1 MLISVAE
8 EPAGMSR
15 QPHPLDALAVVLAG
29 GNGTRLQGFTR
40 NQCKPALCLAGHFRN
55 IDFALS
61 NCVNSQIRRIGV
73 LTQYKAQTLIGHVGF
88 DAARK
93 EYVDLFEAGI
103 VDPVKV
109 VRTGLENAVSVASVL
124 LLTEA
129 TVTEK
134 PEKHEERVPA
144 ESAL

>member
-29 GNGTRLQGFTR
+29 GNGT
-40 NQCKPALCLAGHFRN
+40 HFRN

-109 VRTGLENAVSVASVL
+109 VRTGLENAVSVPSVL